1 MTSVYT
7 HEIQTLDDGEIYT
20 ANIWEN
26 GDGWNGWIQEF
37 PEVKCREN
45 TKEALLQTLELRL
58 REVLAAHADA
68 WDKQMEADVEAGK
81 FDAIAERVIADFD
94 AGKCKDLALFL
105 AQHSPDAPRTV
116 LPSLEIPLF
125 ASKNAKFG
133 SSQNLS
139 DLRAYTYG
147 VL

>member
-7 HEIQTLDDGEIYT
+7 HEIQDVDDGEIYT

-37 PEVKCREN
+37 PEVKCRED
-45 TKEALLQTLELRL
+45 TKEALLQTLEVRL

-68 WDKQMEADVEAGK
+68 WDKQIEADVDAGK

-105 AQHSPDAPRTV
+105 AQHSSDFEDSLVRTRRN
-116 LPSLEIPLF
+116 SL
-125 ASKNAKFG
+125 
-133 SSQNLS
+133 
-139 DLRAYTYG
+139 
-147 VL
+147 